1 MNTAGELLY
10 AFAQALSV
18 PEESL
23 EAIKN
28 NADLF
33 KITIPKELGDNYTK
47 NFTTLDSAKQNGEL
61 KKHFYGLSLKPI
73 DSKLDEVMTEFGLDD
88 EAQREIKSQD
98 STYKRNEAL
107 IRKLHSISTKA
118 AAATTSKDKDKFQEE
133 ITKLNSQIL
142 ANQTQFQAQ
151 LAEAEGKWVN
161 KVSGMIMDSKIN
173 ERPLT
178 DQFPRD
184 VVVMSAKGLIEKRAN
199 DKGAKIVFDKD
210 NMKYKLVQAANPD
223 LEYTEN
229 HKGVSFDDFRDTV
242 LAENKLLKVSGTT
255 PVTPANVA
263 RTPSQP
269 ERPMSPMQQR
279 IKAQQEADYEAFKNA
294 PKDITT
300 LTA

>member
-18 PEESL
+18 PPESL

-33 KITIPKELGDNYTK
+33 KITIPKELGESYTK

-73 DSKLDEVMTEFGLDD
+73 DNKLDEVMTEFGLDD

-107 IRKLHSISTKA
+107 IRKLYTTSQKA
-118 AAATTSKDKDKFQEE
+118 ATATTAKDKDKFQEE

-142 ANQTQFQAQ
+142 ASQTEFQGK
-151 LAEAEGKWVN
+151 LAEAESKWIQ
-161 KVSGMIMDSKIN
+161 KVSGMVMDSKIS
-173 ERPLT
+173 ERNLT

-184 VVVMSAKGLIEKRAN
+184 VVMMSAKGLIEKKAAE
-199 DKGAKIVFDKD
+199 KGAKIIFDKD
-210 NMKYKLVQAANPD
+210 TMQYKMVQAANPD

-229 HKGVSFDDFRDTV
+229 HKNVTFDDFRDTV
-242 LAENKLLKVSGTT
+242 LAENKLLKVTAAPATT
-255 PVTPANVA
+255 IQTP
-263 RTPSQP
+263 RTQIQP
-269 ERPMSPMQQR
+269 DRPMSPMQQR

>member
-107 IRKLHSISTKA
+107 IRKLHTISQKA

-142 ANQTQFQAQ
+142 ANQSQFQAQ
-151 LAEAEGKWVN
+151 LAEAEGKWVS

-242 LAENKLLKVSGTT
+242 LAENKLLKVSGTI
-255 PVTPANVA
+255 PVTPQQFQ